1 MATYLGNGQ
10 YNLLDV
16 MRKSKDPSINYD
28 GLYEDPSRDQ
38 GSYTSNPFKAMTSS
52 DYQYLNPKSLKSR
65 NNSDQYNIFS
75 PYDVPVNQRMR
86 LDNMA
91 WHKDR
96 PLPRSYSGPQGSQ
109 FDNFGP
115 RIGKTEVVSDFVA
128 GDDGPYLG
136 GNYPDNPYP
145 GNTELGDMTGL
156 VTDQFYDQIDKAP
169 TITDMIENNQYDVN
183 DTALGIMENAFN
195 QRQIMAD
202 ETSAGNYP
210 IEQISPTI
218 DYSNVMGRDL
228 EADDEAQ
235 IVNGLKQPYTM
246 RGQFKNDLKDIAD
259 LPGRIKDG
267 IIGSAPVEFMGEQ
280 FNKAK
285 DGIMGSKAMNFFR
298 SLPTPTNMLLN
309 MAATRNPLNP
319 RASNYNP
326 TLQGQV
332 DFMKSPEG
340 FGYGK
345 NPNSGLG
352 QITGGRLAGKHLV
365 SAFGLNDLGKMYS
378 KDLSRLQGYKS
389 TMPQRFSRLR
399 KATLGSNLPGSYQ
412 DKMNNLDAK
421 IAQNKRE
428 AEQAQIARQAATAN
442 RARAANASV
451 YANADAGNFTR
462 GGGGF
467 ASHNT
472 GTNPGFSNR
481 TGRGRTG
488 YQEGGLAS
496 MFTRRR

>member
-86 LDNMA
+86 LDNI
-91 WHKDR
+91 DYNR
-96 PLPRSYSGPQGSQ
+96 DQPFGNSYGGPQGSQ
-109 FDNFGP
+109 FDNFNP
-115 RIGKTEVVSDFVA
+115 RIGRPEVVSDFVA
-128 GDDGPYLG
+128 GDDGLYLG

-145 GNTELGDMTGL
+145 DNTELGDMTGL

-218 DYSNVMGRDL
+218 DYSNVMGKDL
-228 EADDEAQ
+228 EANEGAQ

-246 RGQFKNDLKDIAD
+246 RGQLAKDFS
-259 LPGRIKDG
+259 KDG
-267 IIGSAPVEFMGEQ
+267 IPKDFIDGLRLAGSELNEDFGNIKGKIGTGFDNLKTGI
-280 FNKAK
+280 FN
-285 DGIMGSKAMNFFR
+285 
-298 SLPTPTNMLLN
+298 
-309 MAATRNPLNP
+309 NPLTRGAGTAFNFLRGSVP
-319 RASNYNP
+319 GM
-326 TLQGQV
+326 L
-332 DFMKSPEG
+332 M
-340 FGYGK
+340 
-345 NPNSGLG
+345 SGLG
-352 QITGGRLAGKHLV
+352 AIFNRDPKAPSYEKYTPGFDYNNLNESMINDFYDSNPESDDFGTNRFDRAVPGSFGSFRTLAGY
-365 SAFGLNDLGKMYS
+365 LNRNKNAAEALTTKKAKKEAAIQQQIQDKINAAEAAARGNYTPGGS
-378 KDLSRLQGYKS
+378 HLSRGTS
-389 TMPQRFSRLR
+389 GGG
-399 KATLGSNLPGSYQ
+399 LGLS
-412 DKMNNLDAK
+412 
-421 IAQNKRE
+421 
-428 AEQAQIARQAATAN
+428 QAQAQSVSQAN
-442 RARAANASV
+442 K
-451 YANADAGNFTR
+451 DAGY
-462 GGGGF
+462 
-467 ASHNT
+467 SS
-472 GTNPGFSNR
+472 FS
-481 TGRGRTG
+481 GLKD
-488 YQEGGLAS
+488 GGLAS